1 MLFCRKTDETVW
13 NPPPPLTLS
22 KRTLPLQLTT
32 LFLSNFFMTPL
43 FVQILKTR
51 NPPNFRGE
59 ETMLIDLSF
68 NSNCVCV
75 CLENNKLK
83 NMSGDFLHKII
94 NIKELNFEKT
104 QIYSNTDHNEHVVD
118 PTSFNYYLT
127 HDFHKLIN
135 KNSNKANKVNFS
147 VLYTNM
153 SPAR

>member
-1 MLFCRKTDETVW
+1 MKTCFSVGKLMKQFGT
-13 NPPPPLTLS
+13 PPALS
-22 KRTLPLQLTT
+22 KRTPPPSTNHPISEQ
-32 LFLSNFFMTPL
+32 FFHDTPL
-43 FVQILKTR
+43 KPPLKTR

-83 NMSGDFLHKII
+83 NMSGDLLHKII

-104 QIYSNTDHNEHVVD
+104 QIYSNADHNEHVVD